1 MAKNTKSIFDCDVIK
16 VMAGFT
22 QLPGVDMEAFVD
34 DQRKI
39 VAAFGAAN
47 WAAFEGGQKIF
58 RRQAEMVQESL
69 SGIVFGFSELA
80 TAATPADTATQAF
93 LCKGAY
99 EKVVSDGRE
108 LVDLMTKSY
117 RATTAPIERCIVESL
132 DELKV
137 QVDKLG
143 T

>member
-47 WAAFEGGQKIF
+47 WAAFEG
-58 RRQAEMVQESL
+58 V
-69 SGIVFGFSELA
+69 
-80 TAATPADTATQAF
+80 
-93 LCKGAY
+93 
-99 EKVVSDGRE
+99 
-108 LVDLMTKSY
+108 
-117 RATTAPIERCIVESL
+117 
-132 DELKV
+132 
-137 QVDKLG
+137 
-143 T
+143 